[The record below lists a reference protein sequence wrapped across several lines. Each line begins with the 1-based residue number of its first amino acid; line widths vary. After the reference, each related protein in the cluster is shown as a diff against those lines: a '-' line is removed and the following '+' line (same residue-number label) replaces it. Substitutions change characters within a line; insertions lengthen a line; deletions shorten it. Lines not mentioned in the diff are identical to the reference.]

1 MWDFI
6 MDKLLYV
13 AMSGAKQNMQ
23 ALSIN
28 ANNLANAK
36 TTGFKAD
43 LAQARSMQAFGEG
56 QPTRV
61 FSMTERAS
69 QNFDSGALLTTG
81 RSLDIAISG
90 EGWFAV
96 QAPDTGKAGS
106 QVGTAFGGTGIGEAY
121 TRQGH
126 LRLTEDG
133 LLETANGDVVLGDN
147 GPITLPLPVNNIQIS
162 PDGTIMVQP
171 EGAPSTVQEEVG
183 RIKLVNPDVRLL
195 EKGNDGLFRRKD
207 GNPQLADASVQVQGG
222 TLESS
227 NVNPINE
234 MTEMIALQR
243 QFEMQLK
250 MMKTAEEID
259 TSSAA
264 LLRAF

>member
-1 MWDFI
+1 
-6 MDKLLYV
+6 MDKLLYI

-81 RSLDIAISG
+81 RDLDIAIEG

-96 QAPDTGKAGS
+96 QDGAGE
-106 QVGTAFGGTGIGEAY
+106 VAY
-121 TRQGH
+121 TRNGH
-126 LRLTEDG
+126 LRVTPEG
-133 LLETANGDVVLGDN
+133 ALETNSGDLVVGAG
-147 GPITLPLPVNNIQIS
+147 GPIYLPLPVNNIQINR
-162 PDGTIMVQP
+162 DGVIMVQP
-171 EGAPSTVQEEVG
+171 EGAPVTEQEEVA
-183 RIKLVNPDVRLL
+183 RLDLVNPDVRMLV
-195 EKGNDGLFRRKD
+195 KGQDGLFRRKD
-207 GNPQLADASVQVQGG
+207 GEAAQVDTSVKVLGG
-222 TLESS
+222 TLEAS
-227 NVNPINE
+227 NSNPLSD
-234 MTEMIALQR
+234 MTDMIALQR

-259 TSSAA
+259 ASSSA

>member
-1 MWDFI
+1 
-6 MDKLLYV
+6 MDKLLYI

-81 RSLDIAISG
+81 RSLDIAIGG

-96 QAPDTGKAGS
+96 QAPHTDKTS
-106 QVGTAFGGTGIGEAY
+106 QVGMNALGGIGEAY

-126 LRLTEDG
+126 LRVTEEG
-133 LLETANGDVVLGDN
+133 LLETSNGEVVLGEN

-162 PDGTIMVQP
+162 SDGTIMVQP
-171 EGAPSTVQEEVG
+171 EGAPSSVQEEVG
-183 RIKLVNPDVRLL
+183 RIKLVNPDVRML

-207 GNPQLADASVQVQGG
+207 GQVELADINVKVLGG
-222 TLESS
+222 SLESS

-234 MTEMIALQR
+234 MTDMIALQR

-259 TSSAA
+259 SSASS

>member
-1 MWDFI
+1 METI
-6 MDKLLYV
+6 MDKMLYV

-23 ALSIN
+23 ALAAN

-43 LAQARSMQAFGEG
+43 LSQARSMQAFGEG

-61 FSMTERAS
+61 FSMSERAS

-81 RSLDIAISG
+81 RPLDLAING

-96 QAPDTGKAGS
+96 QTPALSNAN
-106 QVGTAFGGTGIGEAY
+106 VGFGGFGNDEAY
-121 TRQGH
+121 TRQGN

-133 LLETANGDVVLGDN
+133 TLETSNGEIVLGDN
-147 GPITLPLPVNNIQIS
+147 GPIVLPLPVSNIQIS
-162 PDGTIMVQP
+162 ADGTITIQP
-171 EGAPSTVQEEVG
+171 EGAPSSETEEVD

-195 EKGNDGLFRRKD
+195 EKGSDGLFRRKD
-207 GNPQLADASVQVQGG
+207 GQVELADAEVQVRGG

-227 NVNPINE
+227 NVNPLYE
-234 MTEMIALQR
+234 MTDMIALQR
-243 QFEMQLK
+243 QFEMHLK
-250 MMKTAEEID
+250 LMKTAEEID
-259 TSSAA
+259 ASSAA

>member
-1 MWDFI
+1 
-6 MDKLLYV
+6 MDKMLYV

-23 ALSIN
+23 ALAIN

-43 LAQARSMQAFGEG
+43 LAQARTMQAFGEG

-81 RSLDIAISG
+81 RPLDVAIKG

-96 QAPDTGKAGS
+96 QTPALANGDAGTL
-106 QVGTAFGGTGIGEAY
+106 GGFGQSEAY
-121 TRQGH
+121 SRQGH

-133 LLETANGDVVLGDN
+133 TLETSNGELVLGDN
-147 GPITLPLPVNNIQIS
+147 GPIVLPLPVSNIQIS

-195 EKGNDGLFRRKD
+195 EKGADGLFRRKD
-207 GNPQLADASVQVQGG
+207 GQAEVSDANVQVQGG
-222 TLESS
+222 SLESS
-227 NVNPINE
+227 NVNPLSE
-234 MTEMIALQR
+234 MTDMIALQR
-243 QFEMQLK
+243 QFEMHLK
-250 MMKTAEEID
+250 LMKTAEEID
-259 TSSAA
+259 SASSA

>member
-1 MWDFI
+1 
-6 MDKLLYV
+6 MDKMLYI

-23 ALSIN
+23 ALAIN

-69 QNFDSGALLTTG
+69 QNFDSGSLLTTG
-81 RSLDIAISG
+81 RPLDIAING
-90 EGWFAV
+90 DGWFAV
-96 QAPDTGKAGS
+96 QTPQLSNNGI
-106 QVGTAFGGTGIGEAY
+106 FGGGLDSGEAY
-121 TRQGH
+121 SRQGH

-133 LLETANGDVVLGDN
+133 TLETSNGELVLGDN
-147 GPITLPLPVNNIQIS
+147 GPIVLPLPVNNIQIS
-162 PDGTIMVQP
+162 ADGTIMVQP
-171 EGAPSTVQEEVG
+171 EGAPNTVQEEVG

-207 GNPQLADASVQVQGG
+207 GQIELADANVKVSGG

-227 NVNPINE
+227 NVNPISE
-234 MTEMIALQR
+234 MTDMIALQR

-250 MMKTAEEID
+250 LMKTAEEID
-259 TSSAA
+259 ASSSS

>member
-1 MWDFI
+1 
-6 MDKLLYV
+6 MDKMLYI

-23 ALSIN
+23 ALSVN

-56 QPTRV
+56 LPSRV
-61 FSMTERAS
+61 FAMTERSS

-81 RSLDIAISG
+81 RDLDIAIAG

-96 QAPDTGKAGS
+96 QAQD
-106 QVGTAFGGTGIGEAY
+106 GTEAY
-121 TRQGH
+121 TRDGH

-133 LLETANGDVVLGDN
+133 TLETTDGEIVLGDD
-147 GPITLPLPVNNIQIS
+147 GPLTIPLPVSNLQIGR
-162 PDGTIMVQP
+162 DGTIMIQP
-171 EGAPSTVQEEVG
+171 EGAPNNAQEEVG
-183 RIKLVNPDVRLL
+183 RIKMVNSPNVDLF
-195 EKGNDGLFRRKD
+195 KANDGLFRTKTGLPLD
-207 GNPQLADASVQVQGG
+207 ADVNIKMQSG

-227 NVNPINE
+227 NVNTISE
-234 MTEMIALQR
+234 MTDMIALQR
-243 QFEMQLK
+243 QFEMHMKL
-250 MMKTAEEID
+250 MKTAEEID
-259 TSSAA
+259 ASSSS

>member
-1 MWDFI
+1 
-6 MDKLLYV
+6 MDKMLYI

-23 ALSIN
+23 ALSVN

-56 QPTRV
+56 LPSRV
-61 FSMTERAS
+61 FAMTERSS

-81 RSLDIAISG
+81 RDLDIAIAG

-96 QAPDTGKAGS
+96 QAQD
-106 QVGTAFGGTGIGEAY
+106 GTEAY
-121 TRQGH
+121 TRDGH

-133 LLETANGDVVLGDN
+133 TLETTDGEVVLGDN
-147 GPITLPLPVNNIQIS
+147 GPLTIPLPVSNLQIGR
-162 PDGTIMVQP
+162 DGTIMIQP
-171 EGAPSTVQEEVG
+171 EGAPNNAQEEVG
-183 RIKLVNPDVRLL
+183 RIKMVNSPNVDLF
-195 EKGNDGLFRRKD
+195 KANDGLFRTKTGLPLD
-207 GNPQLADASVQVQGG
+207 ADVNVKMQSG

-227 NVNPINE
+227 NVNTISE
-234 MTEMIALQR
+234 MTDMIALQR
-243 QFEMQLK
+243 QFEMHMKL
-250 MMKTAEEID
+250 MKTAEEID
-259 TSSAA
+259 ASSSS

>member
-1 MWDFI
+1 
-6 MDKLLYV
+6 MDKMLYV

-23 ALSIN
+23 ALAIN

-43 LAQARSMQAFGEG
+43 LAQARTMQAFGEG

-69 QNFDSGALLTTG
+69 QNFDSGSMLTTG
-81 RSLDIAISG
+81 RPLDIAVKG
-90 EGWFAV
+90 DGWFAV
-96 QAPDTGKAGS
+96 QTPEMTAG
-106 QVGTAFGGTGIGEAY
+106 GPGGFGSAEAY

-133 LLETANGDVVLGDN
+133 TLETSNGELVLGDN
-147 GPITLPLPVNNIQIS
+147 GPIILPLPVSNIHVS

-171 EGAPSTVQEEVG
+171 EGAPSSEQEEVG
-183 RIKLVNPDVRLL
+183 RIKLVDPDVRLL
-195 EKGNDGLFRRKD
+195 EKGADGLFRRKD
-207 GNPQLADASVQVQGG
+207 GQTELANANVQVQGG
-222 TLESS
+222 ALESS
-227 NVNPINE
+227 NVNPLSE
-234 MTEMIALQR
+234 MTDMIALQR

-250 MMKTAEEID
+250 MMKTAEEVD
-259 TSSAA
+259 SSAA
-264 LLRAF
+264 SLLRAF

>member
-1 MWDFI
+1 
-6 MDKLLYV
+6 MDKMLYI
-13 AMSGAKQNMQ
+13 AMSGAKQNME

-36 TTGFKAD
+36 TSGFKAD

-56 QPTRV
+56 MPSRV

-69 QNFDSGALLTTG
+69 QNFDSGALLATG
-81 RSLDIAISG
+81 RSLDIAIEG
-90 EGWFAV
+90 DGWFAV
-96 QAPDTGKAGS
+96 QTPNVGSSAS
-106 QVGTAFGGTGIGEAY
+106 QVGFAAIGSTTTGEAY

-133 LLETANGDVVLGDN
+133 MLETSNGEMVIGEN
-147 GPITLPLPVNNIQIS
+147 GPIILPLPVNNINIS
-162 PDGTIMVQP
+162 KDGTIMIQP
-171 EGAPSTVQEEVG
+171 EGAPSNVQEEVA
-183 RIKLVNPDVRLL
+183 RIKLVNPDVKDL

-207 GNPQLADASVQVQGG
+207 GKDEPADITVQVYGG
-222 TLESS
+222 ALESS

-250 MMKTAEEID
+250 MMKTAEEVD
-259 TSSAA
+259 ESSSA